1 MDLSLC
7 SLSRVWIVWKPSWH
21 RPRTI
26 WALEPAIG
34 SLLTTVH
41 HLTCEPC
48 FRECL
53 FIVHTCYY
61 HLSLLLLHPAPPFP
75 LPPTPLPP
83 TPLPPPSCSTTPSVA
98 LGIIVIL
105 VVLQLMY
112 TFFQRTGTVG
122 QTGRSSSSFN
132 PFVSH
137 LPQHLVLQ

>member
-7 SLSRVWIVWKPSWH
+7 SLSRVWIVWKPSLH

-34 SLLTTVH
+34 SPLTTVH

-61 HLSLLLLHPAPPFP
+61 HLSSPFFSSTLLLLF
-75 LPPTPLPP
+75 PLPP
-83 TPLPPPSCSTTPSVA
+83 TPLPPPSRSTTPSVA